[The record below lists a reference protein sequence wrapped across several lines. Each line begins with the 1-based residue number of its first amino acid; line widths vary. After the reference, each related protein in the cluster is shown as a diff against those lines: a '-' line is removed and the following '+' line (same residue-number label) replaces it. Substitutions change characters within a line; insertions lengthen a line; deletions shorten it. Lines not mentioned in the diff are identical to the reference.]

1 MFMKIKKAVSVI
13 APVIFLSLLFFS
25 ESCHHQNEIKKNPT
39 FSEDIAP
46 VIFKNCSP
54 CHHPGEAGPFSLLT
68 YQDVLKKAKTVMLVT
83 QARYMP
89 PWPADASYTHFTGER
104 VLTDDEIEI
113 IKRWV
118 ENDCPPGDPARLP
131 AQPVFPEGSMSGKP
145 DLVVKM
151 REPYVIKGD
160 NKDRFMVIKIP
171 YEIAHDTF
179 IRAIEFVP
187 GNRQLLHHMNGH
199 LIAYEGDKKK
209 NIFEG
214 PDIVNR
220 DSAGTLEE
228 SYKAINLLNDDG
240 SYPELIPSVSN
251 HLPGVQPVIYPEG
264 IGGWVLKKKG
274 AFLMR
279 DIHYGPS
286 AVDAQ
291 DQSYFNIF
299 FAAQRPARP
308 TMETQLG
315 TLGISDI
322 VPPLVIPAD
331 SIKTFTTRAVIQN
344 DISLLAIN
352 PHMHLLGKSFW
363 AYAIKPGGDT
373 IRLIKIP
380 KWDFRWQYC
389 YTFPKMLK
397 IPKGTTITVVGVYDN
412 TVKNP
417 NNPFFPPREIT
428 GKNGSMRTTDEMFQ
442 FIMTFLPYNPGDE
455 NISLEGKVAGG
466 RRQ

>member
-1 MFMKIKKAVSVI
+1 
-13 APVIFLSLLFFS
+13 
-25 ESCHHQNEIKKNPT
+25 HQNEVKKNPV

-46 VIFKNCSP
+46 IIFRNCSP

-68 YQDVLKKAKTVMLVT
+68 YQDVLKKAKTIVQAT

-89 PWPADASYTHFTGER
+89 PWPADAAYTHFTGER
-104 VLTDDEIEI
+104 VLKDEEIEM
-113 IKRWV
+113 IKTWV
-118 ENDCPPGDPARLP
+118 ENGCPPGNPANLP
-131 AQPVFPEGSMSGKP
+131 PQPEFPKGSMLGKP

-151 REPYVIKGD
+151 REPFIIKAD

-171 YEIAHDTF
+171 YEIPHDTF

-199 LIAYEGDKKK
+199 LVAYEDDKKK

-214 PDIVNR
+214 PDMVNR
-220 DSAGTLEE
+220 DSAGTLEAG
-228 SYKAINLLNDDG
+228 YKAINLLNDDG
-240 SYPELIPSVSN
+240 SYPVLIPSVSN
-251 HLPGVQPVIYPEG
+251 HLPGVQPVVYPEG
-264 IGGWVLKKKG
+264 IGTWKLKKKG

-286 AVDAQ
+286 AADAQ
-291 DQSYFNIF
+291 DQSYFNVF
-299 FAAQRPARP
+299 FTDKPPARP

-331 SIKTFTTRAVIQN
+331 SVKTFTTRAVIQN
-344 DISLLAIN
+344 DISLITIN

-363 AYAIKPGGDT
+363 AYAIKPNGDT
-373 IRLIKIP
+373 IRLIRIP
-380 KWDFRWQYC
+380 KWDFRWQYF

-397 IPKGTTITVVGVYDN
+397 IPKGTAITVVGVFDN

-417 NNPFFPPREIT
+417 NNPFFPPREIS
-428 GKNGSMRTTDEMFQ
+428 GKNGSMKTTDEMFQ
-442 FIMTFLPYNPGDE
+442 FIMTFLPYIPGDE
-455 NISLEGKVAGG
+455 NISLESKVGDQ
-466 RRQ
+466 RLMTNDQ

>member
-1 MFMKIKKAVSVI
+1 MRLKYFFNLFFFL
-13 APVIFLSLLFFS
+13 IFLTVFFIS
-25 ESCHHQNEIKKNPT
+25 ESCNHQNEIKKNPT

-54 CHHPGEAGPFSLLT
+54 CHHHEGAGPFSLLT
-68 YQDVLKKAKTVMLVT
+68 YKEVLKKTKTILKVT
-83 QARYMP
+83 QSHYMP
-89 PWPADASYTHFTGER
+89 PWPADASYSHFIGER
-104 VLTDDEIEI
+104 VLNENEIEL
-113 IKRWV
+113 IKRWI
-118 ENDCPPGDPARLP
+118 ENDCPPGDSLHLP
-131 AQPVFPEGSMSGKP
+131 PKPIFPQGSMLGKP

-151 REPYVIKGD
+151 REPFLIKGD

-171 YEIAHDTF
+171 YEIANDTF

-187 GNRQLLHHMNGH
+187 GNRKLLHHMNGH
-199 LIAYEGDKKK
+199 LIGYDENKKK

-214 PDIVNR
+214 PDFVNR
-220 DSAGTLEE
+220 DSAGTLEQ

-251 HLPGVQPVIYPEG
+251 YLPGVESPVYPDG
-264 IGGWVLKKKG
+264 IGGGVLKKKG

-279 DIHYGPS
+279 DVHYGPS
-286 AVDAQ
+286 PVDAQ

-299 FAAQRPARP
+299 FTDKPPVRP

-331 SIKTFTTRAVIQN
+331 SIKTFITRAVIQN
-344 DISLLAIN
+344 DISLITIN

-363 AYAIKPGGDT
+363 AYGIKPDGDT
-373 IRLIKIP
+373 IRLIRIP
-380 KWDFRWQYC
+380 KWDFRWQYF

-397 IPKGTTITVVGVYDN
+397 IPRGTTITVVGVYDN
-412 TVKNP
+412 TKGNP
-417 NNPFFPPREIT
+417 NNPYFPPREIS
-428 GKNGSMRTTDEMFQ
+428 GRDGSMKTTDEMFQ
-442 FIMTFLPYNPGDE
+442 FIMTFLPYLPGDE
-455 NISLEGKVAGG
+455 NVKLDGNINK
-466 RRQ
+466 